1 MYNILFLLSSE
12 QSPKNYNCSEDK
24 RIIGLKKYYSRIT
37 CQKLKMVL
45 RKIARTVKKIK
56 KIKKIQNNI
65 KKFQIILNVQNKI
78 KKT

>member
-1 MYNILFLLSSE
+1 MYSILLLLSSE
-12 QSPKNYNCSEDK
+12 QSPKNYNSSEDK

-45 RKIARTVKKIK
+45 KKIARTV
-56 KIKKIQNNI
+56 KKIQNNI